1 MADEVDPQAGAAEP
15 APEQQ
20 PVAEGSA
27 PEAAAPEQSM
37 LDAIG
42 AALKEDGQ
50 PEAKPEETGDE
61 RPRGPDGRFL
71 SKDAA
76 DPNKPADPNNPAEAA
91 KPAEPAKPTEDAFKE
106 PEGLSEGAQER
117 FRSLV
122 GMVRERDA
130 QLEQIQSQAT
140 EMRQAVEGFQRMIVE
155 SGANDQEL
163 VALFDFARAIKSGN
177 WTAAEPMLA
186 HLTQQYRVAMGRD
199 PNGADPFSAHPDLAQ
214 AVQAGQITAEAA
226 REVLRARQVL
236 ADEQRRTQAAQAE
249 QQTQQQYI
257 AGVQR
262 ATAEVGQMV
271 RQWSATDLDWPKKQA
286 MLQAQ
291 AVEIAKALPPEQWGF
306 ALQSAYKLIGE
317 TLKASAPA
325 RVTPTA
331 GAQPLRPSAAS
342 VGRREP
348 ANMAEA
354 ISAALGNAG

>member
-1 MADEVDPQAGAAEP
+1 MADEVDPQAAPDAA
-15 APEQQ
+15 APVEQ
-20 PVAEGSA
+20 PIAEGSA

-42 AALKEDGQ
+42 AALKD
-50 PEAKPEETGDE
+50 DE
-61 RPRGPDGRFL
+61 PSAPAEPTDDRPRGPDGRFL
-71 SKDAA
+71 PKDGT
-76 DPNKPADPNNPAEAA
+76 DKPADPA
-91 KPAEPAKPTEDAFKE
+91 KPAEAKPADPAKPSTEDAFKE

-122 GMVRERDA
+122 SMVRERDA
-130 QLEQIQSQAT
+130 QLEQVQAQAG
-140 EMRQAVEGFQRMIVE
+140 EMRQAVEGFQRMIVD

-163 VALFDFARAIKSGN
+163 VALFDFAKAIKSGN

-214 AVQAGQITAEAA
+214 AVQEGKITAEAA

-249 QQTQQQYI
+249 QQTQQQYV
-257 AGVQR
+257 ASVQR

-271 RQWSATDLDWPKKQA
+271 RQWSATDLDWPRKQA
-286 MLQAQ
+286 MLQTQ

-306 ALQSAYKLIGE
+306 ALQSAYKVIGE

-325 RVTPTA
+325 RATPAA
-331 GAQPLRPSAAS
+331 GAQPLRPSAANA
-342 VGRREP
+342 GRREP

-354 ISAALGNAG
+354 ISAALGNG

>member
-42 AALKEDGQ
+42 AALKDDE
-50 PEAKPEETGDE
+50 PSAPAEPGDE

-76 DPNKPADPNNPAEAA
+76 DLAKPDDPAKPAEA
-91 KPAEPAKPTEDAFKE
+91 KPAEPTKPTEDAFKE

-122 GMVRERDA
+122 SMVRERDA
-130 QLEQIQSQAT
+130 RIEQAEAQAG

-163 VALFDFARAIKSGN
+163 VALFDFAKAIKSGN

-199 PNGADPFSAHPDLAQ
+199 PNGADPFTAHPDLAQ
-214 AVQAGQITAEAA
+214 AVQEGKITAEAA

-236 ADEQRRTQAAQAE
+236 ADEQRRTQAVQAE

-325 RVTPTA
+325 RATPTA
-331 GAQPLRPSAAS
+331 GAQPLRPSAANA
-342 VGRREP
+342 GRREP
-348 ANMAEA
+348 SNMAEA

>member
-42 AALKEDGQ
+42 AALKD
-50 PEAKPEETGDE
+50 DE
-61 RPRGPDGRFL
+61 PSAPAEPTDDRPRGPDGRFL
-71 SKDAA
+71 PKEGA
-76 DPNKPADPNNPAEAA
+76 DLAKPDDPAKPAET
-91 KPAEPAKPTEDAFKE
+91 KPAEPAKPTTEDAFKE

-122 GMVRERDA
+122 SMVRERDA
-130 QLEQIQSQAT
+130 QLEQVQAQAG
-140 EMRQAVEGFQRMIVE
+140 EMRQAVEGFQRMIVD

-163 VALFDFARAIKSGN
+163 VALFDFAKAIKSGN

-214 AVQAGQITAEAA
+214 AVQEGKITAEAA

-262 ATAEVGQMV
+262 ATNEVGQMV

-325 RVTPTA
+325 RATPMA
-331 GAQPLRPSAAS
+331 GAQPLRPSAANA
-342 VGRREP
+342 GRREP

-354 ISAALGNAG
+354 ISAALGAAG

>member
-1 MADEVDPQAGAAEP
+1 MADEVDPQAAPDAA
-15 APEQQ
+15 APVEQ
-20 PVAEGSA
+20 PIAEGSA

-42 AALKEDGQ
+42 AALKPDE
-50 PEAKPEETGDE
+50 PSAPAEPGDE

-71 SKDAA
+71 PKDGA
-76 DPNKPADPNNPAEAA
+76 DPTKPADSAKPAEA
-91 KPAEPAKPTEDAFKE
+91 KPTEPAKPTEDAFKE

-122 GMVRERDA
+122 SMVRERDA
-130 QLEQIQSQAT
+130 QLEQVQAQAG
-140 EMRQAVEGFQRMIVE
+140 EMRQAVEGFQRMIVD

-177 WTAAEPMLA
+177 WSAAEPMLA

-214 AVQAGQITAEAA
+214 AVQEGKITAEAA

-236 ADEQRRTQAAQAE
+236 ADEQRRTQAVQAE

-286 MLQAQ
+286 MLQTQ

-306 ALQSAYKLIGE
+306 ALQSAYKVIGE
-317 TLKASAPA
+317 TLKASAPVRA
-325 RVTPTA
+325 TPAA

-354 ISAALGNAG
+354 ISAALGNG

>member
-1 MADEVDPQAGAAEP
+1 MADEVDPQAAPDAA
-15 APEQQ
+15 APVEQ
-20 PVAEGSA
+20 PIAEGSA

-42 AALKEDGQ
+42 AALKD
-50 PEAKPEETGDE
+50 DE
-61 RPRGPDGRFL
+61 PSAPAEPTDDRPRGPDGRFL
-71 SKDAA
+71 PKDGAQP
-76 DPNKPADPNNPAEAA
+76 DPTKPADPA
-91 KPAEPAKPTEDAFKE
+91 KPAETKPADLAKPTEDAFKE

-122 GMVRERDA
+122 GMVRERDTRIEQAEA
-130 QLEQIQSQAT
+130 QVG
-140 EMRQAVEGFQRMIVE
+140 EMRQAVEGFQRMIVD

-177 WTAAEPMLA
+177 WAAAEPMLA

-214 AVQAGQITAEAA
+214 AVQEGKITAEAA

-236 ADEQRRTQAAQAE
+236 ADEQRRTQAVQAE
-249 QQTQQQYI
+249 QQTQQQYV
-257 AGVQR
+257 ASVQR

-271 RQWSATDLDWPKKQA
+271 RQWSATDLDWPRKQA
-286 MLQAQ
+286 MLQTQ

-348 ANMAEA
+348 SNMAEA
-354 ISAALGNAG
+354 ISAALGAAG

>member
-1 MADEVDPQAGAAEP
+1 MADEVDPQAAPDAA
-15 APEQQ
+15 APVEQ
-20 PVAEGSA
+20 PVTEGSA

-50 PEAKPEETGDE
+50 PDAQPAEGGDD

-71 SKDAA
+71 PKDGA
-76 DPNKPADPNNPAEAA
+76 DPTKPADPAKPAEA
-91 KPAEPAKPTEDAFKE
+91 KPAEPAKSAEDAFKE

-122 GMVRERDA
+122 SMVRERDA
-130 QLEQIQSQAT
+130 RIEQAEAQVG
-140 EMRQAVEGFQRMIVE
+140 EMRQAVEGFQRMIVD

-163 VALFDFARAIKSGN
+163 VALFDFAKAIKSGN

-186 HLTQQYRVAMGRD
+186 HLAQQYRVAMGRD

-214 AVQAGQITAEAA
+214 SVQEGKITAEAA

-249 QQTQQQYI
+249 QQTQQQYV
-257 AGVQR
+257 ASVQR

-286 MLQAQ
+286 MLQTQ

-325 RVTPTA
+325 RATPAA

-354 ISAALGNAG
+354 ISAALGNG

>member
-37 LDAIG
+37 LGAIG
-42 AALKEDGQ
+42 AALKD
-50 PEAKPEETGDE
+50 DE
-61 RPRGPDGRFL
+61 PSAPAEPTDDRPRGPDGRFL

-76 DPNKPADPNNPAEAA
+76 DPNKPADPAKPDEA
-91 KPAEPAKPTEDAFKE
+91 KPAEPAKSAEDAFKE

-130 QLEQIQSQAT
+130 RIEQAEAQAG

-199 PNGADPFSAHPDLAQ
+199 PNGADPFTAHPDLAQ
-214 AVQAGQITAEAA
+214 AVQEGKITAEAA

-236 ADEQRRTQAAQAE
+236 ADEQRRTQAVQAE

-325 RVTPTA
+325 RATPAA

-348 ANMAEA
+348 SNMAEA
-354 ISAALGNAG
+354 ISAALGNT

>member
-1 MADEVDPQAGAAEP
+1 MADEVDPQVAPDAA
-15 APEQQ
+15 APVEQ
-20 PVAEGSA
+20 PIAEGSA

-42 AALKEDGQ
+42 AALKD
-50 PEAKPEETGDE
+50 DE
-61 RPRGPDGRFL
+61 PSAPAESTDDRPRGPDGRFL
-71 SKDAA
+71 PKDGA
-76 DPNKPADPNNPAEAA
+76 DPTKPADPA
-91 KPAEPAKPTEDAFKE
+91 KPAETKPADLAKPTEDAFKE

-122 GMVRERDA
+122 SMVRERDA
-130 QLEQIQSQAT
+130 QLEQVQAQAG
-140 EMRQAVEGFQRMIVE
+140 EMRQAVEGFQRMIVD

-163 VALFDFARAIKSGN
+163 VALFDFAKAIKSGN
-177 WTAAEPMLA
+177 WAAAEPMLA

-214 AVQAGQITAEAA
+214 AVQEGKITAEAA

-249 QQTQQQYI
+249 QQTQQQYV

-262 ATAEVGQMV
+262 ATAQVGQMV

-286 MLQAQ
+286 MLQTQ

-325 RVTPTA
+325 RATPTA
-331 GAQPLRPSAAS
+331 GAQPLRPSAANA
-342 VGRREP
+342 GRREP
-348 ANMAEA
+348 SNMAEA
-354 ISAALGNAG
+354 ISAALGNG

>member
-1 MADEVDPQAGAAEP
+1 MADEVDPQAAPDAA
-15 APEQQ
+15 APVEQ
-20 PVAEGSA
+20 PIAEGSA

-50 PEAKPEETGDE
+50 PDAQPAEGGDE

-71 SKDAA
+71 PKDGA
-76 DPNKPADPNNPAEAA
+76 DPTKPADPA
-91 KPAEPAKPTEDAFKE
+91 KPAEVKPTEPAKPTEDAFKE

-122 GMVRERDA
+122 SMVRERDA
-130 QLEQIQSQAT
+130 QLEQVQAQAT
-140 EMRQAVEGFQRMIVE
+140 EMRQAVDGFQRMIVD

-163 VALFDFARAIKSGN
+163 VALFDFAKAIKSGN
-177 WTAAEPMLA
+177 WSAAEPMLA

-214 AVQAGQITAEAA
+214 AVQEGKITAEAA

-249 QQTQQQYI
+249 QQTQQQYV
-257 AGVQR
+257 ASVQR

-306 ALQSAYKLIGE
+306 ALQSAYKVIGE

-325 RVTPTA
+325 RATPAA

-354 ISAALGNAG
+354 ISAALGNG

>member
-1 MADEVDPQAGAAEP
+1 MADEVDPQAAPDAA
-15 APEQQ
+15 APVEQ
-20 PVAEGSA
+20 PIAEGSA

-42 AALKEDGQ
+42 AALKDDEQ

-71 SKDAA
+71 PKEGA
-76 DPNKPADPNNPAEAA
+76 DPAKPDDPAKPAEAKPAEAA
-91 KPAEPAKPTEDAFKE
+91 KPPTEDAFKE

-122 GMVRERDA
+122 SMVRERDA
-130 QLEQIQSQAT
+130 RIEQAETQVG
-140 EMRQAVEGFQRMIVE
+140 EMRQAVEGFQRMIVD

-163 VALFDFARAIKSGN
+163 VALFDFAKAIKSGN

-199 PNGADPFSAHPDLAQ
+199 PNGADPFTAHPDLAQ
-214 AVQAGQITAEAA
+214 AVQEGKITAEAA

-249 QQTQQQYI
+249 QQTQQQYV
-257 AGVQR
+257 ASVQR

-286 MLQAQ
+286 MLQTQ

-325 RVTPTA
+325 RATPAA
-331 GAQPLRPSAAS
+331 GAQPLRPSAANA
-342 VGRREP
+342 GRREP

-354 ISAALGNAG
+354 ISAALGNG

>member
-42 AALKEDGQ
+42 AALKEDE
-50 PEAKPEETGDE
+50 PSAPAEPTDD

-71 SKDAA
+71 PKEGA
-76 DPNKPADPNNPAEAA
+76 DLAKPDDPAKPAEA
-91 KPAEPAKPTEDAFKE
+91 KPAEPAKPTTEDAFKE

-130 QLEQIQSQAT
+130 RIEQAEAQVG
-140 EMRQAVEGFQRMIVE
+140 EMRQAVEGFQRMIVD

-199 PNGADPFSAHPDLAQ
+199 PNGADPFSSHPDLAQ
-214 AVQAGQITAEAA
+214 AVQEGKITAEAA

-306 ALQSAYKLIGE
+306 ALQSAYKVIGE

-325 RVTPTA
+325 RATPTA
-331 GAQPLRPSAAS
+331 GAQPLRPSAANA
-342 VGRREP
+342 GRREP

-354 ISAALGNAG
+354 ISAALGAAG

>member
-42 AALKEDGQ
+42 AALKDDEQ

-71 SKDAA
+71 PKDGA
-76 DPNKPADPNNPAEAA
+76 DPTKPADPA
-91 KPAEPAKPTEDAFKE
+91 KPAEAKPADPAKPPAEDAFKE

-122 GMVRERDA
+122 SMVRERDA
-130 QLEQIQSQAT
+130 RIEQAEAQAG
-140 EMRQAVEGFQRMIVE
+140 EMRQAVEGFQRMIVD

-163 VALFDFARAIKSGN
+163 VALFDFAKAIKSGN

-214 AVQAGQITAEAA
+214 SVQEGKITAEAA

-286 MLQAQ
+286 MLQTQ

-317 TLKASAPA
+317 TLKVSAPA
-325 RVTPTA
+325 RATPAA
-331 GAQPLRPSAAS
+331 GAQPLRPSAANA
-342 VGRREP
+342 GRREP

-354 ISAALGNAG
+354 ISAALGNG